1 MPQEQFVSTSAGA
14 LGGSTSRFTT
24 PVQNVHLPETRHQHL
39 RETDAASSSST
50 RSPASG
56 DLISPLKA
64 RSPGHTSDSV
74 RRENHREDLLA
85 SAPQTEAAVWWPSTT
100 GDVWRHE
107 PSSAP
112 ATNSQAGS
120 ASVTNKRFLCC
131 RRAGGVDGDV
141 VVSVSGA
148 RRYRASTGRGGGP
161 MYPLSEPTPRG
172 VRHTRCRSV
181 PPHLPSGPPSAGRD
195 DGRCRRSRF
204 QGVLTYHPRAT

>member
-24 PVQNVHLPETRHQHL
+24 PVQSTHLPETRHQHL

-64 RSPGHTSDSV
+64 RSPGHTSDERAQGEPP
-74 RRENHREDLLA
+74 RRSSR
-85 SAPQTEAAVWWPSTT
+85 QRAANRGGGVVAVDDR
-100 GDVWRHE
+100 DVWRHE

-131 RRAGGVDGDV
+131 
-141 VVSVSGA
+141 
-148 RRYRASTGRGGGP
+148 
-161 MYPLSEPTPRG
+161 
-172 VRHTRCRSV
+172 
-181 PPHLPSGPPSAGRD
+181 
-195 DGRCRRSRF
+195 
-204 QGVLTYHPRAT
+204 